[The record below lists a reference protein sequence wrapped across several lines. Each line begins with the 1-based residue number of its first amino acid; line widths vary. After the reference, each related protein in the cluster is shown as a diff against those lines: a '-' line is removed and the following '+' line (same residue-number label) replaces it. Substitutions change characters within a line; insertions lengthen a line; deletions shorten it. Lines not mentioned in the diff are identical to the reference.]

1 MIPVIVE
8 ERINAP
14 VESIWNAITDLETM
28 KLWYFENIDQFK
40 LEIGTKFK
48 FEVNTGEWTFTHL
61 WEVTEVLPLK
71 LIAYNRRYVEY
82 SGDSVVTFQL
92 WDESGVTKLRL
103 TAKFINDFPAE
114 IPEFKR
120 ESCEAGWRYFIQQR
134 LKNFLELNR

>member
-40 LEIGTKFK
+40 PEIGTKSK
-48 FEVNTGEWTFTHL
+48 FEVNTEERTFTHL

-71 LIAYNRRYVEY
+71 LIAYN
-82 SGDSVVTFQL
+82 
-92 WDESGVTKLRL
+92 
-103 TAKFINDFPAE
+103 
-114 IPEFKR
+114 
-120 ESCEAGWRYFIQQR
+120 
-134 LKNFLELNR
+134 

>member
-40 LEIGTKFK
+40 LEIGTKSK

>member
-1 MIPVIVE
+1 MV
-8 ERINAP
+8 
-14 VESIWNAITDLETM
+14 
-28 KLWYFENIDQFK
+28 FEDIDQFK
-40 LEIGTKFK
+40 PEIGAKSK
-48 FEVNTGEWTFTHL
+48 FEVNTGERTFTHL
-61 WEVTEVLPLK
+61 WEVTEVLPQK
-71 LIAYNRRYVEY
+71 LIAYNWRYAEY

>member
-14 VESIWNAITDLETM
+14 VESIWNAIADLETM

-40 LEIGTKFK
+40 PEIGTKSK
-48 FEVNTGEWTFTHL
+48 FEVNTGERTFTHL

-71 LIAYNRRYVEY
+71 LIAYNCRYLEY
-82 SGDSVVTFQL
+82 PGDSVVTFQL